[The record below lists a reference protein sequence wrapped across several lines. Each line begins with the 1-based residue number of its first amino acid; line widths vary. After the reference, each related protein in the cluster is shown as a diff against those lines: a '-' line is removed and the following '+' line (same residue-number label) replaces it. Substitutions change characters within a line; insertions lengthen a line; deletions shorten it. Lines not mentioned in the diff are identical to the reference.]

1 MGCETGCGCTSQCR
15 SGKKLVL
22 GALVIANAYW
32 GKFDWPM
39 FIGIVLVVLGA
50 IKMMMP
56 KCPCGGSSGCC
67 GMEAMP
73 SKKKK

>member
-22 GALVIANAYW
+22 GALVVANAYW
-32 GKFDWPM
+32 MWFNWAM
-39 FIGIVLVVLGA
+39 FIGIVLVIVGA
-50 IKMMMP
+50 VKMIMP
-56 KCPCGGSSGCC
+56 KCPCGGSGCC